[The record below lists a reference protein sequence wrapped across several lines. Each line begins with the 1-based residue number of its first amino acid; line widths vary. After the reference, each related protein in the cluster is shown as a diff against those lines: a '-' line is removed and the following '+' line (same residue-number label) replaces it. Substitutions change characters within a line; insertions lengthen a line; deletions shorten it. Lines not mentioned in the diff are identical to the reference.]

1 MEAIDTVFY
10 GMVLPNSAAGALFVL
25 VILLFRK
32 MTRRMSKGYV
42 RMLWVLFLTGL
53 LAPPLFHVSFDTPRD
68 WAARIRIQNIL
79 EEWQE
84 TQPDMQERLQQSI
97 NPDTVGQQLQ
107 ESNDAGMGQM
117 SSGGQ
122 QDGKES
128 AALPPEPFVK
138 DAPNAG
144 GQETDTAKVRVEAYD
159 PHRSGQDGSGQDRSS
174 GLDKWKRF
182 AAVVWCVGVVVC
194 AAIFAGQLVRLKKR
208 VADAAEV
215 KLTGEQETGFWVTKR
230 IDTPF
235 VMPGLPSKI
244 YLPEGL
250 SKLQQQDILAHER
263 QHMKNKDPLLRCLA
277 LLAAA
282 VHWFNPMIWAAYWL
296 MGKDMEM
303 YCDETVLRG
312 KDFES
317 RRQYSNTLLE
327 FASLSSGLDAS
338 LRFGRSDTEQRICHI
353 LYNKRP
359 NTAVRL
365 LLGALVCVSGICFL
379 TANQVKA
386 GTEEAKL
393 AERPYEG
400 ETHQAETHEA
410 QTYEEKTK
418 EQLAESIRAAAS
430 GSVLRQYYADFDADG
445 AMEMF
450 ALTGKEVAKGTNEI
464 WFASQKETVCLMEAE
479 EGLNVDQSEQGVYEV
494 NDRQKLF
501 AVRCITMGRYAT
513 SKCYYVQAG
522 QAQEVSV
529 GAQLEQISGESFA
542 VYPPADDCMMENGRY
557 SGRTCK
563 PYGIKWTGTGFEEYP
578 VKKLTLDELS
588 EYSGAKRVLEQIQE
602 CGYQISQIYYRSNGL
617 IQINVQKPLQEENS
631 FIYENVTLNVVNG
644 EVSVAE
650 HFKDGQ
656 DLVEKSTYG
665 GSYQA
670 SVWEE
675 PALADASKNRTM
687 SQELFVPGTVMSG
700 GTRAGKMVPT
710 YTQNGFYCDSYLIEM
725 GWNLRVGERALGVT
739 YADKR
744 KIRLKNGSDLTVY
757 FHKNAE
763 YFIQDKKALA
773 AIAKLVDTLTRQGAE
788 PKVEEPVVYR
798 MVRIKPKEIPAYA
811 EKYLEEEDNI
821 GISALFTHLSLKK
834 QKEYLKRIYEIKNTA
849 IFAAIVEDLDNEM
862 LQSVM
867 DQARADKNSAFS
879 VIAMDVAQPELIW
892 KYAKEAYEQDDIA
905 DFCIIL
911 DYMTKKQKQNWLKRA
926 RADKKSA
933 FEQVILLG

>member
-1 MEAIDTVFY
+1 
-10 GMVLPNSAAGALFVL
+10 
-25 VILLFRK
+25 
-32 MTRRMSKGYV
+32 
-42 RMLWVLFLTGL
+42 
-53 LAPPLFHVSFDTPRD
+53 
-68 WAARIRIQNIL
+68 
-79 EEWQE
+79 
-84 TQPDMQERLQQSI
+84 
-97 NPDTVGQQLQ
+97 
-107 ESNDAGMGQM
+107 
-117 SSGGQ
+117 
-122 QDGKES
+122 
-128 AALPPEPFVK
+128 
-138 DAPNAG
+138 
-144 GQETDTAKVRVEAYD
+144 
-159 PHRSGQDGSGQDRSS
+159 
-174 GLDKWKRF
+174 
-182 AAVVWCVGVVVC
+182 
-194 AAIFAGQLVRLKKR
+194 
-208 VADAAEV
+208 
-215 KLTGEQETGFWVTKR
+215 
-230 IDTPF
+230 
-235 VMPGLPSKI
+235 
-244 YLPEGL
+244 
-250 SKLQQQDILAHER
+250 
-263 QHMKNKDPLLRCLA
+263 
-277 LLAAA
+277 
-282 VHWFNPMIWAAYWL
+282 
-296 MGKDMEM
+296 
-303 YCDETVLRG
+303 
-312 KDFES
+312 
-317 RRQYSNTLLE
+317 
-327 FASLSSGLDAS
+327 
-338 LRFGRSDTEQRICHI
+338 
-353 LYNKRP
+353 
-359 NTAVRL
+359 
-365 LLGALVCVSGICFL
+365 
-379 TANQVKA
+379 
-386 GTEEAKL
+386 
-393 AERPYEG
+393 
-400 ETHQAETHEA
+400 
-410 QTYEEKTK
+410 
-418 EQLAESIRAAAS
+418 
-430 GSVLRQYYADFDADG
+430 
-445 AMEMF
+445 MEMF

-464 WFASQKETVCLMEAE
+464 WFASQKETVCLMEAK

-501 AVRCITMGRYAT
+501 AVRCITMGSYAT

-578 VKKLTLDELS
+578 VKQLTLDELS
-588 EYSGAKRVLEQIQE
+588 EYIGAKRVLEQIQE

-631 FIYENVTLNVVNG
+631 FIYENVTLNVVDG

-675 PALADASKNRTM
+675 PALADASKNQTM

-763 YFIQDKKALA
+763 YFLQDKKALA
-773 AIAKLVDTLTRQGAE
+773 AIAKLIDTLTRQGAE

-798 MVRIKPKEIPAYA
+798 MVRIEPKEIPAYA

-821 GISALFTHLSLKK
+821 GISALFKHLSLKK

-849 IFAAIVEDLDNEM
+849 IFAAIVEYLDDEM

-867 DQARADKNSAFS
+867 AQARADKNSAFS
-879 VIAMDVAQPELIW
+879 VIAMDAAQPELIW
-892 KYAKEAYEQDDIA
+892 RYAKEAYEEDDIA

-911 DYMTKKQKQNWLKRA
+911 DYMTKKQKQRWLKRA

>member
-42 RMLWVLFLTGL
+42 RMLWVLLLTGL

-68 WAARIRIQNIL
+68 WAARIRIQNTL

-84 TQPDMQERLQQSI
+84 AQPDMQERLQQSI
-97 NPDTVGQQLQ
+97 TPDTVGQQLQ
-107 ESNDAGMGQM
+107 ISNDAGMGQM

-122 QDGKES
+122 QGGKES
-128 AALPPEPFVK
+128 AAVQPEPLVK

-144 GQETDTAKVRVEAYD
+144 GQETDTAGERVEAYD
-159 PHRSGQDGSGQDRSS
+159 PDRSG
-174 GLDKWKRF
+174 LEKWKRF

-208 VADAAEV
+208 VADAAEI

-282 VHWFNPMIWAAYWL
+282 AHWFNPMIWAAYWL

-327 FASLSSGLDAS
+327 FASLSSGLGAS
-338 LRFGRSDTEQRICHI
+338 LRFGRSDTEQRIRHI
-353 LYNKRP
+353 LYDKRP

-379 TANQVKA
+379 TENQVKA

-430 GSVLRQYYADFDADG
+430 GPVLRQYYADFDADG

-450 ALTGKEVAKGTNEI
+450 ALTGKEVAQGTNEI

-578 VKKLTLDELS
+578 VKQLTLDELS

-650 HFKDGQ
+650 HFKGQ

-725 GWNLRVGERALGVT
+725 GWNLRVGERALGAT

-867 DQARADKNSAFS
+867 DQARTDKNSAFS